1 MKADRSGNPAE
12 IVITT
17 GDVRGIGPEVIA
29 KALSR
34 PGVRRWA
41 SYLVVGPQEA
51 FSTERSG
58 RFLDGCCLEA
68 VDLDASVAA
77 EGSGIIAKRVR
88 EGEGPLSEKGMVAAI
103 PGELAGRWAGESIET
118 AVRLIASGKADALV
132 TGPIDKK
139 ALIAGGFPYRGHTG
153 FLKELTG
160 SRGVTMLLVGGQ
172 LRVSLVTTHIPV
184 NEVSGRLTCD
194 AVSSTLQR
202 TIDALRRYFRLSS
215 PRIAVCGLN
224 PHIGEGGTIGGEE
237 SEVIEPV
244 VRDFRVRGACVSG
257 PHPADTVFSRAV
269 AGEYDAVVAMYHD
282 QGLGPLKLYAF
293 GRGVN
298 VTIGLPF
305 VRTSPDHGT
314 AIDIAGEGIA
324 SERSMIHAIRMA
336 REIL

>member
-1 MKADRSGNPAE
+1 MKADRSGNLPE

-29 KALSR
+29 KAVSR

-51 FSTERSG
+51 FNTERSG
-58 RFLDGCCLEA
+58 RFLDGCCLEP
-68 VDLDASVAA
+68 VDLDASVAV

-88 EGEGPLSEKGMVAAI
+88 EGDGPPSEKGKTVAI
-103 PGELAGRWAGESIET
+103 PAELAGRWAGESIET
-118 AVRLIASGKADALV
+118 AVKLIESGEADALV

-160 SRGVTMLLVGGQ
+160 SQGVTMLLVGGQ
-172 LRVSLVTTHIPV
+172 FRVSLVTTHIPV
-184 NEVSGRLTCD
+184 NEVSGRLTYD
-194 AVSSTLQR
+194 AVSGTVQR

-215 PRIAVCGLN
+215 PKIAVCGMN
-224 PHIGEGGTIGGEE
+224 PHIGEGGMIGGEE
-237 SEVIEPV
+237 IEVIEPV
-244 VRDFRVRGACVSG
+244 VRHFRGHDADVSG
-257 PHPADTVFSRAV
+257 PYPADAVFSRAV

-282 QGLGPLKLYAF
+282 QGLGPLKLHAS

-298 VTIGLPF
+298 ITIGLPF

-314 AIDIAGEGIA
+314 AIDIAGKGIA